1 MSNESLERFY
11 RIKLLCFELY
21 ILNKKYNKNKNKAT
35 LKDIKKCEKRLIA
48 LAKHKI

>member
-11 RIKLLCFELY
+11 ETQKLYSELY
-21 ILNKKYNKNKNKAT
+21 ILNKKYNKDKNKAT